1 MMGIV
6 ICICATSEHEHL
18 MGEKIRAVSDG
29 RPVAV
34 RRAAPAHIMRI
45 SLLVPR
51 LPVAHA
57 ALPAL

>member
-1 MMGIV
+1 MGIV

-34 RRAAPAHIMRI
+34 RRAAPAHIITRT

>member
-1 MMGIV
+1 
-6 ICICATSEHEHL
+6 
-18 MGEKIRAVSDG
+18 
-29 RPVAV
+29 V
-34 RRAAPAHIMRI
+34 RRAAPAHIITRI